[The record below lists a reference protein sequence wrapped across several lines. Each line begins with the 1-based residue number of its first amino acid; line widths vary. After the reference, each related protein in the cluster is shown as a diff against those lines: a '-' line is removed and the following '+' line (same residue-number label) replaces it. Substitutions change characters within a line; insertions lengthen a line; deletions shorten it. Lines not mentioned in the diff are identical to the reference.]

1 MLENYGDVLTIIDVC
16 DILNIGRNSAYKMLQ
31 DGEIPNKQVRRK
43 YIIPKQG
50 VINYLTSISQNR

>member
-16 DILNIGRNSAYKMLQ
+16 DILNIGRNSAYKMLK